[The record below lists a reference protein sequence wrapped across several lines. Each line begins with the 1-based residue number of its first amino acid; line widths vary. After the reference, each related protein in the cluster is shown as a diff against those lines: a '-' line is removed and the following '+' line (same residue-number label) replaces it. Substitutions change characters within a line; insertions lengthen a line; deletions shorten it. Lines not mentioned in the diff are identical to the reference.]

1 MSPLA
6 PTSTHCQASCHP
18 TADGVAENQKR
29 GLGKLSEEA
38 GPATSHKD
46 ATVTWAVY
54 ADVITDDD
62 TSAVDVYS
70 RAVWGA

>member
-1 MSPLA
+1 
-6 PTSTHCQASCHP
+6 
-18 TADGVAENQKR
+18 
-29 GLGKLSEEA
+29 LGKLSEEA